1 MSLRKDGLG
10 RDLAPPP
17 FRRVLIANRGE
28 IALRVIRA
36 CRDLGCE
43 TVAVFSDADADSRHV
58 RAADQAVR
66 IGAAPAAASYL
77 RVDAII
83 GAALATGADAIHPG
97 YGFLSERPALAE
109 ACAAAGIGFVGPEP
123 ATLLGLGDKL
133 HARRTAR
140 RVGVPV
146 VPGTLEPASIDRPDG
161 LETLLAEAE
170 LVGFPLLVKAAA
182 GGGGRG
188 MRAVERS
195 KELPAAL
202 VAASHEALMAFGDGS
217 VYLERRI
224 DAARHV
230 EVQLL
235 GDAWGAIVALGERDC
250 SVQRRHQKL
259 VEEAPAPGF
268 DPPFR
273 RRLHEMATDVA
284 RAVGLR
290 NAATAEFLVGPEGEA
305 WFLEV
310 NARLQVEHG
319 VTELV
324 TGLDLVQEQLWIAA
338 GATLGPAVLQAAAE
352 AAYPAQHAIE
362 VRLSAED
369 PGRAF
374 APAPGRI
381 GRWRPPTGPGIRMD
395 DWVEDGTRIGGDY
408 DPLLGKLLVVDTDR
422 DRAIERMADAL
433 DGLEVTGIQTTLP
446 FDRWLMADPAFRA
459 ADLSTDFVERHWQ
472 PGPRRDL
479 AAAVAAEAA
488 LRAHLDRGLRVHL
501 DPGIALQHAHL
512 DVGIAPAD
520 PGAGRIGERNA
531 DGDSPDADRD
541 RVPMGWLATGRRAS
555 VDRWPR

>member
-1 MSLRKDGLG
+1 MRKDGLG
-10 RDLAPPP
+10 RELPSPP
-17 FRRVLIANRGE
+17 FKRVLIANRGE
-28 IALRVIRA
+28 IALRVMRA
-36 CRDLGCE
+36 CHDLGCE
-43 TVAVFSDADADSRHV
+43 TVAVFSDADIDARHV
-58 RAADQAVR
+58 RAADQAVG
-66 IGAAPAAASYL
+66 IGPAPAAESYL

-83 GAALATGADAIHPG
+83 GAARAIKADAIHPG

-109 ACAAAGIGFVGPEP
+109 ACAAAGIVFVGPEP

-133 HARRTAR
+133 HARRAAQ

-146 VPGTLEPASIDRPDG
+146 VPGTLEPAAIDRPDA
-161 LETLLAEAE
+161 LEAIMAEAE
-170 LVGFPLLVKAAA
+170 TVGFPLLVKAAA

-188 MRAVERS
+188 MRGVDRS
-195 KELPAAL
+195 TELPAAL
-202 VAASHEALMAFGDGS
+202 VAASHEAMTAFGDGS

-224 DAARHV
+224 DGARHV

-235 GDAWGAIVALGERDC
+235 GDAWGGIVALGERDC

-268 DPPFR
+268 DHAFR
-273 RRLHEMATDVA
+273 RRLHEMATEVA

-290 NAATAEFLVGPEGEA
+290 NAATAEFLVSPEGEA

-319 VTELV
+319 VTELL

-338 GATLGPAVLQAAAE
+338 GATLSPAVLQAAAE

-369 PGRAF
+369 PGRGF
-374 APAPGRI
+374 APVPGRI
-381 GRWRPPTGPGIRMD
+381 GRWRPPTGPGIRID

-408 DPLLGKLLVVDTDR
+408 DPLLGKLLVVGADR
-422 DRAIERMADAL
+422 DRAIDRMAGAL

-446 FDRWLMADPAFRA
+446 FDRWLMAEPAFRRG
-459 ADLSTDFVERHWQ
+459 DLSTDFVERHWL
-472 PGPRRDL
+472 PGPRRDH

-488 LRAHLDRGLRVHL
+488 LRAYLDAGIATPGADL
-501 DPGIALQHAHL
+501 DPGAAR
-512 DVGIAPAD
+512 DAAPR
-520 PGAGRIGERNA
+520 RIRERDA
-531 DGDSPDADRD
+531 VDGSAASDDRQL
-541 RVPMGWLATGRRAS
+541 RTGWLATGRRES

>member
-1 MSLRKDGLG
+1 MSLRKDGTG
-10 RDLAPPP
+10 RDLASPP
-17 FRRVLIANRGE
+17 FKRVLVANRGE
-28 IALRVIRA
+28 IALRVMRA
-36 CRDLGCE
+36 CHDLGCE
-43 TVAVFSDADADSRHV
+43 AVAVFSDADADSRHV

-66 IGAAPAAASYL
+66 IGPAPAAESYL

-83 GAALATGADAIHPG
+83 AAARTTGADAIHPG

-109 ACAAAGIGFVGPEP
+109 ACAAAGIVFVGPEP

-133 HARRTAR
+133 HARRAAT

-146 VPGTLEPASIDRPDG
+146 VPGTLEPAAIERPDG
-161 LETLLAEAE
+161 LEALLAEAE
-170 LVGFPLLVKAAA
+170 SVGFPLLVKAAA

-188 MRAVERS
+188 MRAVDRS
-195 KELPAAL
+195 TRLPEAL
-202 VAASHEALMAFGDGS
+202 VAASHEAMAAFGDGS
-217 VYLERRI
+217 VYIERRI
-224 DAARHV
+224 DGARHV

-235 GDAWGAIVALGERDC
+235 GDAWGALVALGERDC

-259 VEEAPAPGF
+259 VEEAPAPGL

-319 VTELV
+319 VTELL

-338 GATLGPAVLQAAAE
+338 GAVLSPAVLRAAAE

-374 APAPGRI
+374 APVPGRI
-381 GRWRPPTGPGIRMD
+381 GRWRAPSGRGIRMD

-408 DPLLGKLLVVDTDR
+408 DPLLGKLLVVDADR
-422 DRAIERMADAL
+422 ERAIARMADAL
-433 DGLEVTGIQTTLP
+433 DDLEVTGIQTTLP

-459 ADLSTDFVERHWQ
+459 GDLSTDFVGRHWL
-472 PGPRRDL
+472 PGPRREI
-479 AAAVAAEAA
+479 AAAFAAQAA
-488 LRAHLDRGLRVHL
+488 LQAHL
-501 DPGIALQHAHL
+501 DPGIAPPRAHL
-512 DVGIAPAD
+512 DVGVASDAD
-520 PGAGRIGERNA
+520 PRRIGVRHEV
-531 DGDSPDADRD
+531 DATDR
-541 RVPMGWLATGRRAS
+541 REPRSSWLATGRRES
-555 VDRWPR
+555 IDRWPR